1 MKKIFIISLGLFL
14 IGCKGTQEKNIV
26 INAPVDEVW
35 AVFSD
40 LGGHEHFT
48 ALDSASL
55 SPEGEVAKG
64 SIWYVSQGKN
74 SATSEVTVVEPMKRI
89 ETKLIEAT
97 WPASEWSETHT
108 FSGDSKSTEVSWK
121 VDFTGK
127 GPAKLFFPFFN
138 AYVGSDIKKS
148 LKNLKAMIEGK

>member
-1 MKKIFIISLGLFL
+1 MKKVFMISIGLFL
-14 IGCKGTQEKNIV
+14 IGCKGTQERSIL
-26 INAPVDEVW
+26 INAPIDKVW

-40 LGGHEHFT
+40 LGGHERFT

-55 SPEGEVAKG
+55 SPAGEVAKG
-64 SIWYVSQGKN
+64 SVWYVSQGKN
-74 SATSEVTVVEPMKRI
+74 SATSEVTVVEPKKRI
-89 ETKLIEAT
+89 ETKLIDAT

-108 FSGDSKSTEVSWK
+108 YSGDSESTEVSWR

-148 LKNLKAMIEGK
+148 LKNLKKMIEG